1 MGPIRNKIR
10 QRSIV
15 RTGAVPLGVLSKNE
29 RETVCVF
36 FAAAQDLTAGF
47 VIANGK
53 SGPVAELFVL
63 TEANK

>member
-1 MGPIRNKIR
+1 MTEK
-10 QRSIV
+10 Q
-15 RTGAVPLGVLSKNE
+15 
-29 RETVCVF
+29 CVF

-63 TEANK
+63 TDANEWLNKQTITGT